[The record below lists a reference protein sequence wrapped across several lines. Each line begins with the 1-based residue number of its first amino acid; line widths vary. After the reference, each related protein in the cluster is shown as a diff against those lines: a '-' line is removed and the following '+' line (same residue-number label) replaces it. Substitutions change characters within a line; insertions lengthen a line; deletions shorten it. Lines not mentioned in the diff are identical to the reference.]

1 MLVFQAQSFYQT
13 PPTAMPNFAQASCA
27 DAKMNWDDLRIFLII
42 ARAGTVSEAARQ
54 LELDHS
60 TVSRR
65 LANLEARLAIRL
77 FDRAGRRL
85 TINAAGEQLKRT
97 AEHLESG
104 LLSDLAVLE
113 AMQGSRVGTVR
124 IGVPEGL
131 GVGYLAGRLGGLAET
146 YPEIALELVALPQNY
161 SLAAREVDIAITLD
175 RPEFGNIVVRKLT
188 DYALRFFGTEAYF
201 ARNGRPADTAGLAA
215 HRICG
220 YIPQLL
226 YTPLLDYLV
235 FDGVRLTPAI
245 RSTSVVAHVEMVRSG
260 AALGMLPMFMCAN
273 QPELQPILG
282 DSRITRSY
290 WLTVHDDLR
299 GVERIRIMSEALA
312 QMARQDRALFLPD

>member
-1 MLVFQAQSFYQT
+1 M
-13 PPTAMPNFAQASCA
+13 
-27 DAKMNWDDLRIFLII
+27 DWDDLRIFLAI
-42 ARAGTVSEAARQ
+42 ARAGTVLEAARQ

-65 LANLEARLAIRL
+65 LANLEARLDIRL

-85 TINAAGEQLKRT
+85 SINTAGTQLMRT
-97 AEHLESG
+97 AERLEST

-131 GVGYLAGRLGGLAET
+131 GVGYIAGRLGTLAEA

-175 RPEFGNIVVRKLT
+175 RPEFGNIAVRKLT
-188 DYALRFFGTEAYF
+188 DYALQFFGTESYF
-201 ARNGRPADTAGLAA
+201 ARHGCPSDVGELGS
-215 HRICG
+215 HRLCG

-235 FDGVRLTPAI
+235 FDGVRLNPTLK
-245 RSTSVVAHVEMVRSG
+245 STSVVAHVEMVRSG
-260 AALGMLPMFMCAN
+260 AALGMLPVFMCAGDRA
-273 QPELQPILG
+273 LSPIL
-282 DSRITRSY
+282 DEARITRSY

-299 GVERIRIMSEALA
+299 GVERIRLITEALA

>member
-1 MLVFQAQSFYQT
+1 M
-13 PPTAMPNFAQASCA
+13 
-27 DAKMNWDDLRIFLII
+27 DWDDLRIFLAV

-65 LANLEARLAIRL
+65 LANLETRLAIRL

-85 TINAAGEQLKRT
+85 AINAAGEQLMRT
-97 AEHLESG
+97 AERLESG

-175 RPEFGNIVVRKLT
+175 RPEFGNIAVRKLT
-188 DYALRFFGTEAYF
+188 DYALQLFGTEVYF
-201 ARNGRPADTAGLAA
+201 ARHGRPTDTAELTG
-215 HRICG
+215 HRLCG

-235 FDGVRLTPAI
+235 FEGRRVKPAI
-245 RSTSVVAHVEMVRSG
+245 KSTSVVAHLEMVRSG
-260 AALGMLPMFMCAN
+260 AAIGMLPVFMCAGR
-273 QPELQPILG
+273 PDLLPFLDEA
-282 DSRITRSY
+282 RIVRSY

-299 GVERIRIMSEALA
+299 GVERIRIITDALA
-312 QMARQDRALFLPD
+312 QLARQDRALFLPG

>member
-1 MLVFQAQSFYQT
+1 M
-13 PPTAMPNFAQASCA
+13 
-27 DAKMNWDDLRIFLII
+27 DWDDLRIFLAI

-85 TINAAGEQLKRT
+85 AINAAGEQLKRT
-97 AEHLESG
+97 AERLESG
-104 LLSDLAVLE
+104 LLADLSALE
-113 AMQGSRVGTVR
+113 SMQGSRVGTVR

-131 GVGYLAGRLGGLAET
+131 GVGYIAGRLGGLAEA

-175 RPEFGNIVVRKLT
+175 RPEFGNIAVRKLT
-188 DYALRFFGTEAYF
+188 DYALQFFGTETYF
-201 ARNGRPADTAGLAA
+201 ARYGRPRDTTDLSV
-215 HRICG
+215 HRLCG

-235 FDGVRLTPAI
+235 FDGARLNPAI
-245 RSTSVVAHVEMVRSG
+245 RSTSVVAHVEIVRSG
-260 AALGMLPMFMCAN
+260 AALGMLPVFMCAG
-273 QPELQPILG
+273 QPDLLPILEAN
-282 DSRITRSY
+282 RITRSY

-299 GVERIRIMSEALA
+299 GVERIRIISEALA
-312 QMARQDRALFLPD
+312 LMARQDRALFQPD

>member
-1 MLVFQAQSFYQT
+1 M
-13 PPTAMPNFAQASCA
+13 
-27 DAKMNWDDLRIFLII
+27 DWDDLRIFLAV

-54 LELDHS
+54 LGLDHS

-65 LANLEARLAIRL
+65 LANLEGRLAIRL

-85 TINAAGEQLKRT
+85 AINAAGERLMRT
-97 AEHLESG
+97 AERLEST

-131 GVGYLAGRLGGLAET
+131 GVGYLAGRIGMLAEA

-175 RPEFGNIVVRKLT
+175 RPEFGNIAVRKLT
-188 DYALRFFGTEAYF
+188 DYVLRFFGTETYF
-201 ARNGRPADTAGLAA
+201 ARRGRPADTAELST
-215 HRICG
+215 HRLCG

-235 FDGVRLTPAI
+235 FEGRRLDPAI
-245 RSTSVVAHVEMVRSG
+245 KSTSVVAHVEMVRGG
-260 AALGMLPMFMCAN
+260 AVLGMLPAFMCAG
-273 QPELQPILG
+273 QAELLPILRQA
-282 DSRITRSY
+282 RITRSY

-299 GVERIRIMSEALA
+299 GVERIRIISDALV
-312 QMARQDRALFLPD
+312 QMARQDRALFLPG